1 MQVQIDQTRLEQIL
15 VNLIGNALD
24 AMQAQPLPELWLEG
38 EVFDGKYRLRVRDNG
53 HGIDAEA
60 RKHLFEPFFTTKPG
74 EQGLGL
80 GLTLSA
86 SLAAATG
93 GHLGVEHPASGG
105 TTFVLSLP
113 LVSPTSRRA
122 NMNNDLSV
130 LIVEDDPHVLLGCQ
144 QALTLEDIPCIGVGS
159 AEEALERVGDNF
171 AGIVISD
178 IRLPGIDG
186 LELLTRLKARDR
198 SLPVVLITGHGDI
211 SMAVGAMQKGAYD
224 FMEKPFSPER
234 LVDVARRALEQR
246 SLAREVSS
254 LRRQL
259 AERDSLEGRIIG
271 RSPAMQNLRELIA
284 NVADTSA
291 NVLIEGETGTGKEL
305 VARCLHDFSRRHT
318 KQFVALNCGGLP
330 ENLFESEIF
339 GHEANAFTGAGK
351 RRIGKI
357 EHADGGTLFLD
368 EVESMPLPLQIKLLR
383 VLQERTLE
391 RLGSNQSVAVDCRVI
406 AATKSDLDESS
417 KAGEFRSDLYYRL
430 NVVTLE
436 LPPLRERR
444 EDILQLF
451 EHFLQQ
457 SSLRFDRAVPE
468 LDNQTLSNLMSHD
481 WPGNV
486 RELRN
491 VAERFALGL
500 PAFKKSGASGDNQG
514 LAFAEAVEAFERNL
528 LSDALQ
534 RSGGNLTQ
542 ASQELGMAKTT
553 LFDKVKKYGLSH

>member
-1 MQVQIDQTRLEQIL
+1 LHSFCGSEFIRDE
-15 VNLIGNALD
+15 GNADGLD
-24 AMQAQPLPELWLEG
+24 LHMNTEL
-38 EVFDGKYRLRVRDNG
+38 
-53 HGIDAEA
+53 
-60 RKHLFEPFFTTKPG
+60 T
-74 EQGLGL
+74 
-80 GLTLSA
+80 
-86 SLAAATG
+86 
-93 GHLGVEHPASGG
+93 
-105 TTFVLSLP
+105 
-113 LVSPTSRRA
+113 
-122 NMNNDLSV
+122 V

-144 QALTLEDIPCIGVGS
+144 QALALEDIHSQGVGS
-159 AEEALERVGDNF
+159 AEEALALVGDNF

-186 LELLTRLKARDR
+186 LELLKRLKERDR
-198 SLPVVLITGHGDI
+198 TLPVVLITGHGDV
-211 SMAVGAMQKGAYD
+211 SMAVGAMRDGAYD

-246 SLAREVSS
+246 GLAREVWS

-259 AERDSLEGRIIG
+259 AERDSLEGKIIG
-271 RSPAMQNLRELIA
+271 RSAAMQNLRALIA

-305 VARCLHDFSRRHT
+305 VARCLHDFSRRHAS
-318 KQFVALNCGGLP
+318 QFVALNCGGLP

-357 EHADGGTLFLD
+357 EHAHNGTLFLD
-368 EVESMPLPLQIKLLR
+368 EVESMPISLQIKLLR

-406 AATKSDLDESS
+406 AATKSDLDELS
-417 KAGEFRSDLYYRL
+417 KASQFRSDLYYRL

-451 EHFLQQ
+451 EHFLQL
-457 SSLRFDRAVPE
+457 SSLRFDREPPQ
-468 LDNQTLSNLMSHD
+468 LDPQTMSALMSHD

-491 VAERFALGL
+491 VAERYALGL
-500 PAFKKSGASGDNQG
+500 PAFKKSGLTAASQSLG
-514 LAFAEAVEAFERNL
+514 FSEAVEAFEKNL
-528 LSDALQ
+528 LNEALQ
-534 RSGGNLTQ
+534 RSGGNLSQ

-553 LFDKVKKYGLSH
+553 LFDKVKKYGLG

>member
-1 MQVQIDQTRLEQIL
+1 MHMNT
-15 VNLIGNALD
+15 
-24 AMQAQPLPELWLEG
+24 EL
-38 EVFDGKYRLRVRDNG
+38 
-53 HGIDAEA
+53 
-60 RKHLFEPFFTTKPG
+60 T
-74 EQGLGL
+74 
-80 GLTLSA
+80 
-86 SLAAATG
+86 
-93 GHLGVEHPASGG
+93 
-105 TTFVLSLP
+105 
-113 LVSPTSRRA
+113 
-122 NMNNDLSV
+122 V

-144 QALTLEDIPCIGVGS
+144 QALALEDIHSQGVGS
-159 AEEALERVGDNF
+159 AEEALALVGDDF

-186 LELLTRLKARDR
+186 LELLKRLKARDR
-198 SLPVVLITGHGDI
+198 TLPVVLITGHGDV
-211 SMAVGAMQKGAYD
+211 SMAVGAMRDGAYD

-234 LVDVARRALEQR
+234 LVDAARRALEQR
-246 SLAREVSS
+246 TLAREVWS

-271 RSPAMQNLRELIA
+271 RSAAMQNLRALIA

-305 VARCLHDFSRRHT
+305 VARCLHDFSRRQPN
-318 KQFVALNCGGLP
+318 QFVALNCGGLP

-357 EHADGGTLFLD
+357 EHAHNGTLFLD
-368 EVESMPLPLQIKLLR
+368 EVESMPINLQIKLLR

-406 AATKSDLDESS
+406 AATKSDLNALS
-417 KAGEFRSDLYYRL
+417 KASQFRSDLYYRL

-451 EHFLQQ
+451 EHFLQS
-457 SSLRFDRAVPE
+457 SSLRFDREPPP
-468 LDNQTLSNLMSHD
+468 LDPQTRSALMSHD

-500 PAFKKSGASGDNQG
+500 PAFKPSGQPVSSQNLG
-514 LAFAEAVEAFERNL
+514 FFEAVEAFEKNL
-528 LSDALQ
+528 LSEALQ
-534 RSGGNLTQ
+534 RSGGNLSQ
-542 ASQELGMAKTT
+542 ASLELGMAKTT
-553 LFDKVKKYGLSH
+553 LFDKVKKYALG

>member
-1 MQVQIDQTRLEQIL
+1 
-15 VNLIGNALD
+15 
-24 AMQAQPLPELWLEG
+24 
-38 EVFDGKYRLRVRDNG
+38 
-53 HGIDAEA
+53 
-60 RKHLFEPFFTTKPG
+60 
-74 EQGLGL
+74 
-80 GLTLSA
+80 
-86 SLAAATG
+86 
-93 GHLGVEHPASGG
+93 
-105 TTFVLSLP
+105 
-113 LVSPTSRRA
+113 
-122 NMNNDLSV
+122 MNNDLTV

-144 QALTLEDIPCIGVGS
+144 QALALEDIRSEGVS
-159 AEEALERVGDNF
+159 TAEQALALVGDNF
-171 AGIVISD
+171 PGIVISD

-186 LELLTRLKARDR
+186 LELLKRLKARDR

-211 SMAVGAMQKGAYD
+211 SMAVGAMRDGAYD

-246 SLAREVSS
+246 SLAREVWS

-271 RSPAMQNLRELIA
+271 RSPAMQQLRELIA

-305 VARCLHDFSRRHT
+305 VARCLHDFSRRQPQ
-318 KQFVALNCGGLP
+318 QFVALNCGGLP

-357 EHADGGTLFLD
+357 EHAHGGTLFLD
-368 EVESMPLPLQIKLLR
+368 EVESMPINLQIKLLR

-391 RLGSNQSVAVDCRVI
+391 RLGSNQSIDVDCRVI
-406 AATKSDLDESS
+406 AATKSDLDQLS
-417 KAGEFRSDLYYRL
+417 KASQFRSDLYYRL

-451 EHFLQQ
+451 EYFLQQ
-457 SSLRFDRAVPE
+457 SSLRFDRTAPE
-468 LDNQTLSNLMSHD
+468 LDNQTVSSLMSHD

-500 PAFKKSGASGDNQG
+500 PAFKKPGSNAAQG
-514 LAFAEAVEAFERNL
+514 LGFSEAVEAFERNL
-528 LSDALQ
+528 LTDALQ

-553 LFDKVKKYGLSH
+553 LFDKVKKYGLTH

>member
-1 MQVQIDQTRLEQIL
+1 M
-15 VNLIGNALD
+15 NNAL
-24 AMQAQPLPELWLEG
+24 
-38 EVFDGKYRLRVRDNG
+38 
-53 HGIDAEA
+53 
-60 RKHLFEPFFTTKPG
+60 T
-74 EQGLGL
+74 
-80 GLTLSA
+80 
-86 SLAAATG
+86 
-93 GHLGVEHPASGG
+93 
-105 TTFVLSLP
+105 
-113 LVSPTSRRA
+113 
-122 NMNNDLSV
+122 V

-144 QALTLEDIPCIGVGS
+144 QALALEDIQSQGVSS
-159 AEEALERVGDNF
+159 AEQALALVGDNF
-171 AGIVISD
+171 PGIVISD

-186 LELLTRLKARDR
+186 LELLKRLKARDH

-211 SMAVGAMQKGAYD
+211 SMAVGAMRDGAYD

-234 LVDVARRALEQR
+234 LVDAARRALEQR
-246 SLAREVSS
+246 GLAREVWS

-259 AERDSLEGRIIG
+259 AERESLEGRIIG
-271 RSPAMQNLRELIA
+271 RSPAMQQLRELIA

-305 VARCLHDFSRRHT
+305 IARCLHDFSRRQP

-357 EHADGGTLFLD
+357 EHAEGGTLFLD
-368 EVESMPLPLQIKLLR
+368 EVESMPLNLQIKLLR

-391 RLGSNQSVAVDCRVI
+391 RLGSNQSIDVDCRVI
-406 AATKSDLDESS
+406 AATKSDLDQLS
-417 KAGEFRSDLYYRL
+417 KVSQFRSDLYYRL

-451 EHFLQQ
+451 EYFLQQ
-457 SSLRFDRAVPE
+457 SSLRFDRAPPE
-468 LDNQTLSNLMSHD
+468 LDNQTLSSLMSHD

-500 PAFKKSGASGDNQG
+500 PAFKKAGSNVAQG
-514 LAFAEAVEAFERNL
+514 LGFSEAVEAFERNL

-553 LFDKVKKYGLSH
+553 LFDKVKKYGLAH

>member
-1 MQVQIDQTRLEQIL
+1 M
-15 VNLIGNALD
+15 
-24 AMQAQPLPELWLEG
+24 
-38 EVFDGKYRLRVRDNG
+38 
-53 HGIDAEA
+53 
-60 RKHLFEPFFTTKPG
+60 TTD
-74 EQGLGL
+74 
-80 GLTLSA
+80 LT
-86 SLAAATG
+86 
-93 GHLGVEHPASGG
+93 
-105 TTFVLSLP
+105 
-113 LVSPTSRRA
+113 
-122 NMNNDLSV
+122 V

-144 QALTLEDIPCIGVGS
+144 QALALEDIHSEGVAS
-159 AEEALERVGDNF
+159 AEEALARVGDDF
-171 AGIVISD
+171 AGIVVSD

-198 SLPVVLITGHGDI
+198 SLPVVLITGHGDV
-211 SMAVGAMQKGAYD
+211 SMAVNAMRDGAYD

-234 LVDVARRALEQR
+234 LVEVVRRALEQR
-246 SLAREVSS
+246 GLAREVWS
-254 LRRQL
+254 LRKQL

-271 RSPAMQNLRELIA
+271 RSPAMQELRALIA

-305 VARCLHDFSRRHT
+305 VARCLHDFSRRHA

-357 EHADGGTLFLD
+357 EHAHHGTLFLD
-368 EVESMPLPLQIKLLR
+368 EVESMPINLQIKLLR

-406 AATKSDLDESS
+406 AATKSDLAELS
-417 KAGEFRSDLYYRL
+417 KASQFRSDLYYRL

-451 EHFLQQ
+451 EHFLQV
-457 SSLRFDRAVPE
+457 SALRFDRETPS
-468 LDNQTLSNLMSHD
+468 LDPQTMAALMGHD

-491 VAERFALGL
+491 VAERYALGL
-500 PAFKKSGASGDNQG
+500 PAFKKSGAVVDSHNLG
-514 LAFAEAVEAFERNL
+514 FFEAVEAFEKNL
-528 LSDALQ
+528 LGEALQ
-534 RSGGNLTQ
+534 RSGGNLSQ

-553 LFDKVKKYGLSH
+553 LFDKVKKYGLG